1 MSDGLVKKN
10 FLIVENKNIQKL
22 SFREIKD
29 LKILLPQLNIN
40 TVNLQ
45 TWPGPDLNDS
55 TWDLRDARSQTSRA
69 VHTKRRLS
77 MLKTISLDS
86 KNKTWPRLTAIY
98 WWLIIT
104 SLEKSSQAISGNMK
118 SKIEVE
124 FHKQTNL
131 FHSNNQTKFTLVLL
145 SFL

>member
-55 TWDLRDARSQTSRA
+55 TWDLRDARPQTSRTVDLIKSQKGDSA
-69 VHTKRRLS
+69 CWRRFHWIA
-77 MLKTISLDS
+77 KTRLDLDLQQS
-86 KNKTWPRLTAIY
+86 IDDW
-98 WWLIIT
+98 
-104 SLEKSSQAISGNMK
+104 
-118 SKIEVE
+118 
-124 FHKQTNL
+124 
-131 FHSNNQTKFTLVLL
+131 
-145 SFL
+145 